1 MKNTEDYFVY
11 REVNIKIK
19 ISICVLSV
27 ILSVNYIFLSLGYF
41 LNFMNGIL
49 FLILQ

>member
-27 ILSVNYIFLSLGYF
+27 NYIFLSLGYF